1 MKSNDPDRI
10 TIASSVA
17 SACPRSSPLLSSLS
31 LSRESR
37 TKEEDGGEGIGIIN
51 GDVRPS
57 LLCNVF

>member
-17 SACPRSSPLLSSLS
+17 SACPRSSPLLS

>member
-17 SACPRSSPLLSSLS
+17 SACPRSSPLLSLE
-31 LSRESR
+31 RESR